1 MEWVD
6 IGPCRALWVEGGE
19 RVAVVL
25 PGAVG
30 GAFQPPVYYTWLALQ
45 QAGFSV
51 LAVHD
56 EFDGEEGWTR
66 SRAEAAFAHR
76 EPQLLAAKS
85 RGTLAAGLRPDVP
98 SIWLTPLLD
107 YLPVVTGLRRTRAP
121 QLLVG
126 GTNDPSWR
134 PDVARRLP
142 GEVLEVEGADHGFA
156 RERDAAGSLELLRR
170 AVDGV
175 LSFARRI

>member
-1 MEWVD
+1 VEWVD
-6 IGPCRALWVEGGE
+6 IGPCRAVWAEGGE

-30 GAFQPPVYYTWLALQ
+30 GAFQPPVYFTWLALR

-56 EFDGEEGWTR
+56 EYDGDESWTR

-76 EPQLLAAKS
+76 DPQLIAGKS

-107 YLPVVTGLRRTRAP
+107 YLPVVTGLKQTTAS

-126 GTNDPSWR
+126 GTEDPSWR
-134 PDVARRLP
+134 PEVARRLP
-142 GEVLEVEGADHGFA
+142 GEVVEVEGADHGFG
-156 RERDAAGSLELLRR
+156 RDGDALGSLELLRR
-170 AVDGV
+170 AIEGV
-175 LSFARRI
+175 LEFARRI